1 MVYRRNARTTKR
13 KREAAAVKAKPQL
26 LCDVIG
32 TAGQGQVVFTHGG
45 ARCVVHSTRHGM
57 ADCFNGRLQKPKGL
71 PAPAQTGSW
80 FPPAL
85 SSSKK
90 KNTPGTEGPAECK
103 GRRLS
108 LRCVRMAGQCLL
120 FLEGQQATLQ
130 TSSLKPLR
138 LTQREAEV
146 LAWASQGKSN
156 KEVGSILGL
165 SVRTAGK
172 HLEHIYSKLGVESRT
187 AAAARAFEIA
197 ASSAD

>member
-1 MVYRRNARTTKR
+1 MVSARKTGETKR
-13 KREAAAVKAKPQL
+13 KREAAAAKAKPQL

-32 TAGQGQVVFTHGG
+32 TASQGQVVFTAGG
-45 ARCVVHSTRHGM
+45 VRCAVHSTRHGM
-57 ADCFNGRLQKPKGL
+57 PDCFNGRLQKPKGL
-71 PAPAQTGSW
+71 PTSAQTGSW

-90 KNTPGTEGPAECK
+90 KNTPGTQQPAECE

-120 FLEGQQATLQ
+120 FLEGQQATFQ
-130 TSSLKPLR
+130 TTLLKPLR
-138 LTQREAEV
+138 LTRREAEV

-165 SVRTAGK
+165 SARTVGK